1 MVAMYKAWIGL
12 GSNLENPHQQVTDA
26 FDELANLPSTQ
37 LLQASRLWLSKPF
50 GPQDQPDFINA
61 VAAVT
66 TSLAP
71 LELLAEL
78 QNIENLHERKRE
90 RRWGPRTLDL
100 DLLLYD
106 QLILNSE
113 KLTLPHPG
121 IAERAFVLCPLAEL
135 NENLHL
141 PNLGSVKQLIQ
152 QLGIQACSEVLPL
165 EAKFT
170 TSF

>member
-1 MVAMYKAWIGL
+1 MATAWIGL
-12 GSNLENPHQQVTDA
+12 GSNLENPSKQVSDA
-26 FDELANLPSTQ
+26 FVELGELPTTQ
-37 LLQASRLWLSKPF
+37 LVEASSLWQSKPF

-61 VAAVT
+61 VAKIM
-66 TSLAP
+66 TSLTP

-78 QNIENLHERKRE
+78 QAIETLHQRKRE
-90 RRWGPRTLDL
+90 RHWGPRTLDL

-106 QLILNSE
+106 QQVLTSE

-135 NENLHL
+135 DKNLHITGH
-141 PNLGSVKQLIQ
+141 GSVKQLIQ
-152 QLGIQACSEVLPL
+152 QLGKTACNEVLPL
-165 EAKFT
+165 EAKVT